1 MDAALAETIPAEV
14 APMPVAHVI
23 GPNGVNVSDPAE
35 KAAIMIAGDRN
46 LRETIGRPDRI
57 SPILHRWTI
66 RHFPEEMMEDV
77 RPADVSRTH
86 KYSKIRNTP

>member
-1 MDAALAETIPAEV
+1 
-14 APMPVAHVI
+14 MPVAHVI

-35 KAAIMIAGDRN
+35 KAAIMIAEERN

-57 SPILHRWTI
+57 SPILRLWTI

-77 RPADVSRTH
+77 RPVDANRTH
-86 KYSKIRNTP
+86 KYSNTRNTP